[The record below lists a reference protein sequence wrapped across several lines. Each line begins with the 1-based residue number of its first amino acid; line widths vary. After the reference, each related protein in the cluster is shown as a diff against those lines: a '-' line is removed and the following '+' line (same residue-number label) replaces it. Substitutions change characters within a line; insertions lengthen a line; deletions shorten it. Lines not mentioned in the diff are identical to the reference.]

1 MVLGD
6 PTVKMFG
13 VRDLDMYMLARER
26 EAVRVW
32 EMGNYTDK
40 EKQFYIMRDTPQ
52 ARNRAGILMPI
63 KEVFVKNYVYSFVL
77 FANEYFQCL

>member
-13 VRDLDMYMLARER
+13 IRDLDMYMLTRER

-40 EKQFYIMRDTPQ
+40 VKQFYIMRDTPQ
-52 ARNRAGILMPI
+52 ARNKAGILMPI
-63 KEVFVKNYVYSFVL
+63 KEVFVKIIMYSFVL
-77 FANEYFQCL
+77 FVNEYFQCL